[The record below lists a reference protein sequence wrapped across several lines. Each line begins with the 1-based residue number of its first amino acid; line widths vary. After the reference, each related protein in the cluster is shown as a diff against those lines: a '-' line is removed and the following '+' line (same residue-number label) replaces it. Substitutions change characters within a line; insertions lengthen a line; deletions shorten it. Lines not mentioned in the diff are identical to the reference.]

1 MKTNA
6 KFADVILVRGDK
18 NYQMLML
25 QRNDDNDFMPGKWG
39 LPGGHV
45 DEGESIYDA
54 ALRECE
60 EETSIMPK
68 HLSKLLNYQ
77 YKDGA
82 NTTIFIGF
90 SGLTFEQDTIRLTIR
105 EHKNHDW
112 RTPLEWLNEKDL
124 MPELKEILK
133 EAFKLN

>member
-1 MKTNA
+1 MKNS
-6 KFADVILVRGDK
+6 KFADIILVKEEQDE
-18 NYQMLML
+18 YIILMLM
-25 QRNDDNDFMPGKWG
+25 RKDDNDFMPGMWG

-60 EETSIMPK
+60 EETSVMPL

-90 SGLTFEQDTIRLTIR
+90 EGVSFEDVPIRLTIR
-105 EHKNHDW
+105 EHQKYEW
-112 RTPLEWLNEKDL
+112 RTLDEWLQEEKL
-124 MPELKEILK
+124 MPELKEILMESFNMK
-133 EAFKLN
+133 